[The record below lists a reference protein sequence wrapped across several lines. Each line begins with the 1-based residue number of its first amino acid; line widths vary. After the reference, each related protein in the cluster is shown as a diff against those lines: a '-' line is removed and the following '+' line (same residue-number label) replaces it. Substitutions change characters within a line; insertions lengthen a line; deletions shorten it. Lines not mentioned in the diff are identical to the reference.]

1 MNIGWNKNLN
11 RKNEILKSVP
21 TDEVLKNHEN
31 EMKLIEEE
39 SARSVAEGGPAIN
52 ITRAN
57 GRNDADIANQFEE
70 WKNSAKKRGNVKIA
84 ASEDGT
90 RIYGAMVPILDD
102 SGNVISYEMFFND
115 KNIYEDG
122 VTTTGTHELLHAAL
136 FNTIRAN
143 PVLRNRF
150 GDAISR
156 ILEGPGV
163 KISKKAQKE

>member
-1 MNIGWNKNLN
+1 MTLKQKKKIADEMNVGYNRNLA

-31 EMKLIEEE
+31 EMKRIEEE
-39 SARSVAEGGPAIN
+39 SARLVAEGGPAIN

-90 RIYGAMVPILDD
+90 QIYGAMVPILDANGD
-102 SGNVISYEMFFND
+102 VTMQGMKVLNEDLKQQKMGLGGSFSKLVNFTN
-115 KNIYEDG
+115 KN
-122 VTTTGTHELLHAAL
+122 
-136 FNTIRAN
+136 
-143 PVLRNRF
+143 
-150 GDAISR
+150 
-156 ILEGPGV
+156 
-163 KISKKAQKE
+163 